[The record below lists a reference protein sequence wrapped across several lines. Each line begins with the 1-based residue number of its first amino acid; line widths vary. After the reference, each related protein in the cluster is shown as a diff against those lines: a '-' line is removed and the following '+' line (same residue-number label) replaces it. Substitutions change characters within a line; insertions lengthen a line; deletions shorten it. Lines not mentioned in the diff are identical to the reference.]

1 VAWIYLGIAL
11 KFILEICVP
20 STLET
25 VLKTVGFIVLAALPL
40 VILWFTLR
48 RMSATAR
55 SSVKSGLHLH
65 APRRIS
71 GRSMTLV
78 MVDGK
83 EDREHYFFDAASFY
97 LRRGP
102 VPTAVPLSQI
112 NSVTRTSDKI
122 YGRYVWQVCFSKA
135 SGRKCVTFTN
145 NLTLFNRDFLL
156 FLEAVRKANPL
167 ATVDRAGIRF

>member
-1 VAWIYLGIAL
+1 
-11 KFILEICVP
+11 
-20 STLET
+20 
-25 VLKTVGFIVLAALPL
+25 
-40 VILWFTLR
+40 
-48 RMSATAR
+48 MSATAR
-55 SSVKSGLHLH
+55 SSVKSGLRLH

-71 GRSMTLV
+71 GTSMTLV

-83 EDREHYFFDAASFY
+83 EDREHYFFDAESFY

-112 NSVTRTSDKI
+112 TSVTRTSDVI
-122 YGRYVWQVCFSKA
+122 YSRYVWQVCFSRA

-145 NLTLFNRDFLL
+145 NLSLFNRDFLL

-167 ATVDRAGIRF
+167 ATVDRASVLF

>member
-1 VAWIYLGIAL
+1 M
-11 KFILEICVP
+11 P

-25 VLKTVGFIVLAALPL
+25 VLKTVGFIILAALPL
-40 VILWFTLR
+40 VILWLSLR

-55 SSVKSGLHLH
+55 SSVKSGLRLH

-71 GRSMTLV
+71 GTSMTLV

-83 EDREHYFFDAASFY
+83 EDREHYFFDAESFY

-112 NSVTRTSDKI
+112 TSVTRTSDVI
-122 YGRYVWQVCFSKA
+122 YSRYVWQVCFSRA

-145 NLTLFNRDFLL
+145 NLSLFNRDFLL

-167 ATVDRAGIRF
+167 ATVDRASVLF

>member
-1 VAWIYLGIAL
+1 M
-11 KFILEICVP
+11 P

-25 VLKTVGFIVLAALPL
+25 VLKTAGFIVVAALPL

-48 RMSATAR
+48 RMSAAAR
-55 SSVKSGLHLH
+55 SSVKSGLRLH

-71 GRSMTLV
+71 RTSMTLV

-83 EDREHYFFDAASFY
+83 EDREHYFFDTESFY

-112 NSVTRTSDKI
+112 TSVTRTSDRI

>member
-1 VAWIYLGIAL
+1 M
-11 KFILEICVP
+11 P
-20 STLET
+20 STLEA
-25 VLKTVGFIVLAALPL
+25 VLKTAGFIVLAALPL

-48 RMSATAR
+48 RMAATAR
-55 SSVKSGLHLH
+55 SSVKSGVRFDP
-65 APRRIS
+65 PRRIS
-71 GRSMTLV
+71 GTSMTLV

-83 EDREHYFFDAASFY
+83 EAREHYFFDAESFY

-112 NSVTRTSDKI
+112 TSVTRTSDKI

-135 SGRKCVTFTN
+135 SGRKCGTFTN

>member
-1 VAWIYLGIAL
+1 M
-11 KFILEICVP
+11 P

-48 RMSATAR
+48 RMASTAR
-55 SSVKSGLHLH
+55 SSVKSGLRLDP
-65 APRRIS
+65 PRRIS
-71 GRSMTLV
+71 GTSMTLV

-83 EDREHYFFDAASFY
+83 EDREHYFFDTEAFY

-112 NSVTRTSDKI
+112 TSVTRTSDVI
-122 YGRYVWQVCFSKA
+122 YARYVWQVCFSRA
-135 SGRKCVTFTN
+135 SGKKCVTFTN
-145 NLTLFNRDFLL
+145 NLSLFNRDFLL

-167 ATVDRAGIRF
+167 ATVERASLLF

>member
-1 VAWIYLGIAL
+1 M
-11 KFILEICVP
+11 P

-48 RMSATAR
+48 RMAATAR
-55 SSVKSGLHLH
+55 SSVETGLRLH

-112 NSVTRTSDKI
+112 TSVTRTSDRI

-167 ATVDRAGIRF
+167 ATVDPAGIRF

>member
-1 VAWIYLGIAL
+1 M
-11 KFILEICVP
+11 P

-48 RMSATAR
+48 RMAASAR
-55 SSVKSGLHLH
+55 SSVETGLRLH
-65 APRRIS
+65 TPRRIS

-78 MVDGK
+78 MMDGK

-97 LRRGP
+97 LQRGP

-112 NSVTRTSDKI
+112 ASVTRTSDRI

>member
-1 VAWIYLGIAL
+1 MS
-11 KFILEICVP
+11 

-25 VLKTVGFIVLAALPL
+25 VLKTVGFIVVAALPL
-40 VILWFTLR
+40 VILWLILR

-71 GRSMTLV
+71 GRSMILV
-78 MVDGK
+78 MVDGE
-83 EDREHYFFDAASFY
+83 EDREHYFFDTESFY

-112 NSVTRTSDKI
+112 TSVTRTSDRI

-135 SGRKCVTFTN
+135 SGRKCVMFTN

>member
-1 VAWIYLGIAL
+1 MS
-11 KFILEICVP
+11 

-25 VLKTVGFIVLAALPL
+25 VLKTVGVIVLAALPL

-48 RMSATAR
+48 RMAATAR
-55 SSVKSGLHLH
+55 SSVKSGLRLH

-112 NSVTRTSDKI
+112 TSVTRTSDVI
-122 YGRYVWQVCFSKA
+122 CSRYVWQVCFSRA

-145 NLTLFNRDFLL
+145 NLSLFNRDFLL

-167 ATVDRAGIRF
+167 ATVDRASVLF

>member
-1 VAWIYLGIAL
+1 
-11 KFILEICVP
+11 
-20 STLET
+20 
-25 VLKTVGFIVLAALPL
+25 
-40 VILWFTLR
+40 
-48 RMSATAR
+48 
-55 SSVKSGLHLH
+55 
-65 APRRIS
+65 
-71 GRSMTLV
+71 MTLV

-83 EDREHYFFDAASFY
+83 EDCEHYFFDAESFY

-112 NSVTRTSDKI
+112 TSVTRTSDKI

-167 ATVDRAGIRF
+167 ASVDRAGLFF

>member
-1 VAWIYLGIAL
+1 M
-11 KFILEICVP
+11 P
-20 STLET
+20 TTLET
-25 VLKTVGFIVLAALPL
+25 VLKTVGFVVLAALPL

-55 SSVKSGLHLH
+55 SSVKTGLRLD

-71 GRSMTLV
+71 GTSMTLV
-78 MVDGK
+78 MMDGK
-83 EDREHYFFDAASFY
+83 EDREHYFFDTESFF

-112 NSVTRTSDKI
+112 TSVTRTSDVI
-122 YGRYVWQVCFSKA
+122 YARYVWQVCFSKA

-156 FLEAVRKANPL
+156 FLEALRKANPL
-167 ATVDRAGIRF
+167 ATVERASLFF

>member
-1 VAWIYLGIAL
+1 MA
-11 KFILEICVP
+11 
-20 STLET
+20 STLEIA
-25 VLKTVGFIVLAALPL
+25 LKTVGFIVLAALPL
-40 VILWFTLR
+40 LTIWLIHRRASLR
-48 RMSATAR
+48 AR
-55 SSVKSGLHLH
+55 SALGSGLRLNP
-65 APRRIS
+65 PRRIS
-71 GRSMTLV
+71 GTSMTLV

-83 EDREHYFFDAASFY
+83 EDREHYFFDAESFY

-112 NSVTRTSDKI
+112 TSVTRTSDVI

-156 FLEAVRKANPL
+156 FLEAVRRANPL
-167 ATVDRAGIRF
+167 ATVERAGVLF

>member
-1 VAWIYLGIAL
+1 VS
-11 KFILEICVP
+11 

-48 RMSATAR
+48 RMAATAR
-55 SSVKSGLHLH
+55 SSVKSGLPLH

-83 EDREHYFFDAASFY
+83 EDREHYFFDAESFY

-102 VPTAVPLSQI
+102 VHTAVPLSQI
-112 NSVTRTSDKI
+112 TSVTRTSDRI

-135 SGRKCVTFTN
+135 SGRKCVTFAN

-156 FLEAVRKANPL
+156 FLEAVRKASPL

>member
-1 VAWIYLGIAL
+1 M
-11 KFILEICVP
+11 P

-25 VLKTVGFIVLAALPL
+25 VLKTAGFIVLAALPL

-55 SSVKSGLHLH
+55 SSVETGLRLH

-112 NSVTRTSDKI
+112 TSVTRTSDKI

-167 ATVDRAGIRF
+167 ATLDQAGLFF

>member
-1 VAWIYLGIAL
+1 MASAL
-11 KFILEICVP
+11 EG
-20 STLET
+20 

-40 VILWFTLR
+40 VILWFILR

-55 SSVKSGLHLH
+55 STVKMGLRLH
-65 APRRIS
+65 PPRRIS
-71 GRSMTLV
+71 GTSMTLV

-83 EDREHYFFDAASFY
+83 EDREHYFFDAESFY

-112 NSVTRTSDKI
+112 TSVTRTSDVI
-122 YGRYVWQVCFSKA
+122 YARYIWQVCFSREA
-135 SGRKCVTFTN
+135 GRRCVTFTN
-145 NLTLFNRDFLL
+145 NLSLFNRDFLL

-167 ATVDRAGIRF
+167 ATVDRASVIF

>member
-1 VAWIYLGIAL
+1 M
-11 KFILEICVP
+11 P

-25 VLKTVGFIVLAALPL
+25 VLKTAGFIVLAALPL
-40 VILWFTLR
+40 GILWFILR

-55 SSVKSGLHLH
+55 SSVKSGLRLDP
-65 APRRIS
+65 PRRIS
-71 GRSMTLV
+71 GTSMTLV

-83 EDREHYFFDAASFY
+83 EDREHYFFDAESFY

-112 NSVTRTSDKI
+112 TSVTRTSDVI
-122 YGRYVWQVCFSKA
+122 YARYVWQVCFSRA

-145 NLTLFNRDFLL
+145 NLSLFNRDFLL

-167 ATVDRAGIRF
+167 ATVDRASVLF

>member
-1 VAWIYLGIAL
+1 MS
-11 KFILEICVP
+11 

-25 VLKTVGFIVLAALPL
+25 VLKTVGVIVLAALPL

-48 RMSATAR
+48 RMAASAR
-55 SSVKSGLHLH
+55 SSVKSGLRLH

-112 NSVTRTSDKI
+112 TSVTRTSDVI
-122 YGRYVWQVCFSKA
+122 CSRYVWQVCFSRA
-135 SGRKCVTFTN
+135 SGRRCVTFTN
-145 NLTLFNRDFLL
+145 NLSLFNRDFLL

-167 ATVDRAGIRF
+167 ATVDRASVLF

>member
-1 VAWIYLGIAL
+1 MPGAL
-11 KFILEICVP
+11 E
-20 STLET
+20 S
-25 VLKTVGFIVLAALPL
+25 VLKAVALVVLAALPL
-40 VILWFTLR
+40 VILWFILR

-55 SSVKSGLHLH
+55 SALGSGLRLTP
-65 APRRIS
+65 PRRIS
-71 GRSMTLV
+71 GKSMTLV

-112 NSVTRTSDKI
+112 TSVTRTSDRI

-167 ATVDRAGIRF
+167 ATVDQAGLFF

>member
-1 VAWIYLGIAL
+1 M
-11 KFILEICVP
+11 P

-25 VLKTVGFIVLAALPL
+25 VLKTAGFIVLAALPL
-40 VILWFTLR
+40 VILWFILR

-55 SSVKSGLHLH
+55 SSVKTGLRLDP
-65 APRRIS
+65 PRRIS
-71 GRSMTLV
+71 GTSMTLV

-83 EDREHYFFDAASFY
+83 EDREHYFFDAESFY

-112 NSVTRTSDKI
+112 TSVTRTSDVI
-122 YGRYVWQVCFSKA
+122 YARYVWQVCFSRA

-145 NLTLFNRDFLL
+145 NLSLFNRDFLL

-167 ATVDRAGIRF
+167 ATVERASPFF

>member
-1 VAWIYLGIAL
+1 
-11 KFILEICVP
+11 
-20 STLET
+20 
-25 VLKTVGFIVLAALPL
+25 
-40 VILWFTLR
+40 
-48 RMSATAR
+48 M
-55 SSVKSGLHLH
+55 H

-78 MVDGK
+78 MLDGK

-102 VPTAVPLSQI
+102 LPTAVPLSQI
-112 NSVTRTSDKI
+112 TSVTRTSDKI

-145 NLTLFNRDFLL
+145 NLTLFNRIRAEVDS
-156 FLEAVRKANPL
+156 RKAHAILTEALPSSHNIPL
-167 ATVDRAGIRF
+167 LVSLPTCTQSTVTPASLTACSVKRVEFHTASINCWKL

>member
-1 VAWIYLGIAL
+1 M
-11 KFILEICVP
+11 P

-48 RMSATAR
+48 RMAASAR
-55 SSVKSGLHLH
+55 SSVKSGLRLH

-78 MVDGK
+78 IVDGK

-97 LRRGP
+97 LQRGP

-112 NSVTRTSDKI
+112 TSVTRTSDVI
-122 YGRYVWQVCFSKA
+122 YSRYVWQVCFSRA

-145 NLTLFNRDFLL
+145 NLSLFNRDFLL

-167 ATVDRAGIRF
+167 ATVDRASVLF

>member
-1 VAWIYLGIAL
+1 M
-11 KFILEICVP
+11 P

-48 RMSATAR
+48 RMAATAR
-55 SSVKSGLHLH
+55 SSVETGLRLH
-65 APRRIS
+65 TPRRIS

-112 NSVTRTSDKI
+112 TSVTRTSDRI

-167 ATVDRAGIRF
+167 ASVDRAGIRF

>member
-1 VAWIYLGIAL
+1 M
-11 KFILEICVP
+11 P

-25 VLKTVGFIVLAALPL
+25 VLKTAGFIVLAALPL

-55 SSVKSGLHLH
+55 SSVETGLRLH

-112 NSVTRTSDKI
+112 TSVTRTSDKI

-135 SGRKCVTFTN
+135 SGRKCVTFTS

-167 ATVDRAGIRF
+167 ASVDRAGIRF

>member
-1 VAWIYLGIAL
+1 M
-11 KFILEICVP
+11 P

-83 EDREHYFFDAASFY
+83 EDREHYFFDAESFY